1 MAITSGFF
9 NSLNG
14 DRRYNA
20 EQMSEYF
27 KGIISDGVAEAIGGA
42 LQVVSGSGMT
52 VDVQSGRAF
61 IDCRWLENNAV
72 ESITIN
78 PSHATLKRYTAVV
91 VRLDYSN
98 RIMSITTKDGTPAT
112 TPTKPSMTRNEQIY
126 EICLA
131 YVLVEAGATSISQSK
146 ITDTRANK
154 NLCGWVTGVIEQV
167 DTTTLFN
174 QWEAA
179 YNENIGEME
188 SWEDTQKAAFEEWLS
203 TLTEQLTVGAYIRE
217 FKKNVTL
224 ASGASR
230 TIQLDWNNYT
240 YEATDVF
247 FVNLNGLKAEESAD
261 YTLNTSAT
269 PPTITVNCNGVDD
282 VVDIK
287 ILKTILGIPS

>member
-14 DRRYNA
+14 DRLYNA

-27 KGIISDGVAEAIGGA
+27 KGIISDGVAENIGGA
-42 LQVVSGSGMT
+42 LQVLSGSGMT
-52 VDVQSGRAF
+52 VNVQSGRAF

-72 ESITIN
+72 ETVDITAA
-78 PSHATLKRYTAVV
+78 HATLKRYTAVV

-98 RIMSITTKDGTPAT
+98 RIMSITTKDGTPAI
-112 TPTKPSMTRNEQIY
+112 TPTKPSMTRNEQLY
-126 EICLA
+126 EMCLA
-131 YVLVEAGATSISQSK
+131 YVLVEPGATSISQSK

-188 SWEDTQKAAFEEWLS
+188 SWEDTQKTAFEEWLS

-287 ILKTILGIPS
+287 VLKTVLGIPS

>member
-14 DRRYNA
+14 DRLYNA

-27 KGIISDGVAEAIGGA
+27 KGIISDGVAENIGGA
-42 LQVVSGSGMT
+42 LQVLSGSGMT
-52 VDVQSGRAF
+52 VNVQSGRAF

-112 TPTKPSMTRNEQIY
+112 TPTKPSMTRNEQLY
-126 EICLA
+126 EMCLA

-287 ILKTILGIPS
+287 VLKTVLGIPS

>member
-1 MAITSGFF
+1 
-9 NSLNG
+9 
-14 DRRYNA
+14 
-20 EQMSEYF
+20 
-27 KGIISDGVAEAIGGA
+27 
-42 LQVVSGSGMT
+42 MT
-52 VDVQSGRAF
+52 VNVQSGRAF

-179 YNENIGEME
+179 YNENVGEME
-188 SWEDTQKAAFEEWLS
+188 SWEDTQKTAFEEWLS

-240 YEATDVF
+240 HEATDVF

-287 ILKTILGIPS
+287 VLKTVLGIPS

>member
-14 DRRYNA
+14 DRTYNA

-27 KGIISDGVAEAIGGA
+27 KGIISDGVVENVGGA
-42 LQVVSGSGMT
+42 LQVLASSGMN
-52 VDVQSGRAF
+52 VNVQTGRAY
-61 IDCRWLENNAV
+61 IDSRWLESDAV

-78 PSHATLKRYTAVV
+78 PSHVTLKRYTAVV

-98 RIMSITTKDGTPAT
+98 RIMSITTKDGIPAT

-146 ITDTRANK
+146 ITDTRANT
-154 NLCGWVTGVIEQV
+154 NLCGWVTGVIKQV
-167 DTTTLFN
+167 DTSTLFA

-230 TIQLDWNNYT
+230 VIALDWNNYT
-240 YEATDVF
+240 YETTDVF
-247 FVNLNGLKAEESAD
+247 FVTLNGLNAAESAD
-261 YTLNTSAT
+261 YTLNTIAT

>member
-14 DRRYNA
+14 DRLYNA

-27 KGIISDGVAEAIGGA
+27 KGIISDGVAENIGGA
-42 LQVVSGSGMT
+42 LQVLSGSGMT
-52 VDVQSGRAF
+52 VNVQSGRAF

-91 VRLDYSN
+91 IRLDYSN

-126 EICLA
+126 EMCLA

-230 TIQLDWNNYT
+230 VITLDWSNYT
-240 YEATDVF
+240 YETTDVF
-247 FVNLNGLKAEESAD
+247 FVTLNGLNAEESAD

-287 ILKTILGIPS
+287 VLKTVLGIPS

>member
-14 DRRYNA
+14 DRLYNA

-27 KGIISDGVAEAIGGA
+27 KGIISDGVAENIGGA
-42 LQVVSGSGMT
+42 LQVLSGSGMT
-52 VDVQSGRAF
+52 VNVQSGRAF

-188 SWEDTQKAAFEEWLS
+188 SWEDTQKTAFEEWLS

-224 ASGASR
+224 ARGASR

-287 ILKTILGIPS
+287 VLKTVLGIPS

>member
-14 DRRYNA
+14 DRLYNA

-27 KGIISDGVAEAIGGA
+27 KGIISDGVAENIGGA
-42 LQVVSGSGMT
+42 LQVLSGSGMT
-52 VDVQSGRAF
+52 VNVQSGRAF

-131 YVLVEAGATSISQSK
+131 YVLVEAGATSILQSK

-247 FVNLNGLKAEESAD
+247 FINLNGLKAEESAD

-287 ILKTILGIPS
+287 VLKTVLGIPS

>member
-14 DRRYNA
+14 DRLYNA

-27 KGIISDGVAEAIGGA
+27 KGIISDGVAENIGGA
-42 LQVVSGSGMT
+42 LQVLSGSGMA
-52 VDVQSGRAF
+52 VNVQSGRAF

-112 TPTKPSMTRNEQIY
+112 TPTKPSMTRNEQLC

-188 SWEDTQKAAFEEWLS
+188 SWEDTQKTAFEEWLS
-203 TLTEQLTVGAYIRE
+203 TLTEQLTVGAYIKE

-287 ILKTILGIPS
+287 VLKTVLGIPS